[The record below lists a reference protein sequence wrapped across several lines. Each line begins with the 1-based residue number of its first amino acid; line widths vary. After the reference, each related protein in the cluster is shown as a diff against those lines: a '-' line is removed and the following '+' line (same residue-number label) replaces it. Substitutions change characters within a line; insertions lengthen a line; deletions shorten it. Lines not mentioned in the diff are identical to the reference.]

1 MEKRNKTRVVK
12 RLFIHF
18 GPEHPVNIGFT
29 GDISSTGLFIK
40 TNTIFPPGSVLKIEI
55 ELPNS
60 KTIHM
65 QGTVMWA
72 KRVPATLVRHVK
84 NSGMGVRILQP
95 PEEYLNFLES
105 LEE

>member
-1 MEKRNKTRVVK
+1 MDKRVKERIVK

-18 GPEHPVNIGFT
+18 GPDHPVNIGFT
-29 GDISSTGLFIK
+29 GDISMTGIFIN

-60 KTIHM
+60 KAIHL

-72 KRVPATLVRHVK
+72 KRVPATLVGHVK
-84 NSGMGVRILQP
+84 KSGMGVRILQP
-95 PEEYLNFLES
+95 PEEYLRFLEAQKG
-105 LEE
+105 